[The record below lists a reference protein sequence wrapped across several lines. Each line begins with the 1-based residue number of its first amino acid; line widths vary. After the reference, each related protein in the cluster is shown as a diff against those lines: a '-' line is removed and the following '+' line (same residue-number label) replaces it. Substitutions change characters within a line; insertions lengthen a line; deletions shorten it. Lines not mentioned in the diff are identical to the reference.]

1 MKEIMTIFLSL
12 FCSPHIP
19 ILPLKLL
26 VHSLPPP
33 LTGHNPNYL
42 FCHSPFHSISEVH
55 PCQYKLPCPSA
66 KSEPALHSF
75 LLPPAENT
83 LSTTALALITYNSL
97 GEGSFP
103 QSASQ
108 KANSQLHNQS
118 LPSHQAKS
126 LPHYWQWEWK
136 SSRRKPAYYL
146 AKIAKSWSKYNCIV
160 FLMKFQFLYKS
171 GKTKKKLLFYK
182 AGRILS
188 ATSSCFISVPGNSS
202 VFLQF
207 LQF

>member
-1 MKEIMTIFLSL
+1 MLKVSQLS
-12 FCSPHIP
+12 S
-19 ILPLKLL
+19 
-26 VHSLPPP
+26 
-33 LTGHNPNYL
+33 
-42 FCHSPFHSISEVH
+42 
-55 PCQYKLPCPSA
+55 
-66 KSEPALHSF
+66 SF

-83 LSTTALALITYNSL
+83 LSTAALALITYNSL

-136 SSRRKPAYYL
+136 SSRRKPAYNL